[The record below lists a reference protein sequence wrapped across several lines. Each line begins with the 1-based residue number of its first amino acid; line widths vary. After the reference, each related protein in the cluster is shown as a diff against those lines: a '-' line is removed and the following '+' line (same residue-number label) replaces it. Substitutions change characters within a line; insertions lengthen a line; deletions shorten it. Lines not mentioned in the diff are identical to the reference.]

1 MALPKWKK
9 PEKGAVRASF
19 RTRAFHAG
27 GYSLAAA
34 AVVIAIAVV
43 VNLVAGALPASW
55 TRIDLTDTGL
65 YSLSSQ
71 TQQIVSGL
79 EDEVTVY
86 WIVQDG
92 YEDAALEQLLAR
104 YEGLSDRLTV
114 EARDPLVYPSFAQ
127 QYTSETLYN
136 NSLIVV
142 CGDRSRYISYY
153 DIYVT
158 DYSSYYTTGTTST
171 EFAGEGE
178 LTAAINYVTSDDLPR
193 VYTLTGHGE
202 SGLPA
207 ELEGAVEDDNLELA
221 ELSLLTQEGVPEDAD
236 ALLIYS
242 PQSDLS
248 SGEAE
253 MILTYLQGGGKLL
266 LVTDYTDAD
275 MPNLMGL
282 MEEYGASLA
291 DGIVIE
297 GDSSHYLQG
306 YSYYL
311 LPDVSTHAITSP
323 ISEGGYYVLM
333 PIAQGIQ
340 VADELRDGL
349 TVNQLLTTSD
359 QAYAKPDG
367 YSITTYDKE
376 EGDIDGPFALGV
388 AISEEVE
395 DGETGIVW
403 LTTSQMFSSSDPWTA
418 ASANTDLFLNALGWM
433 CEQEDAVSIR
443 AKSLST
449 EYLTV
454 PASSASTWSLI
465 LVAVVPLAFLACGA
479 YVTVTRRKR

>member
-1 MALPKWKK
+1 MALPKLKK

-34 AVVIAIAVV
+34 AVIIAIAVA

-55 TRIDLTDTGL
+55 TRLDLTDTGL

-71 TQQIVSGL
+71 TQQLVSAL

-86 WIVQDG
+86 WIVREG
-92 YEDAALEQLLAR
+92 YEDAAVEQLLAR
-104 YEGLSDRLTV
+104 YEGLSQNLKV
-114 EARDPLVYPSFAQ
+114 EARDPVVYPNFAQ
-127 QYTSETLYN
+127 QYTSESLYN

-158 DYSSYYTTGTTST
+158 DYSSYYTTGSVNT
-171 EFAGEGE
+171 EFAGESE
-178 LTAAINYVTSDDLPR
+178 LTSAIDYVTSDTLPK

-202 SGLPA
+202 SALPT
-207 ELEGAVEDDNLELA
+207 ELETAVEDENLELA
-221 ELSLLTQEGVPEDAD
+221 ELSLLTEESVPEDAD
-236 ALLIYS
+236 ALIIYA

-248 SGEAE
+248 SEEAE
-253 MILTYLQGGGKLL
+253 SVLTYLQGGGKLL
-266 LVTDYTDAD
+266 LITDYTDTS
-275 MPNLMGL
+275 MPNLAEL
-282 MEEYGASLA
+282 MAEYGASLV

-297 GDSSHYLQG
+297 GDSSRYLRG
-306 YSYYL
+306 ASYYL
-311 LPDVSTHAITSP
+311 LPNISSHTITSP
-323 ISEGGYYVLM
+323 ISEEGYYVLM

-349 TVNQLLTTSD
+349 TVTQILTTSS

-367 YSITTYDKE
+367 YDMTTYDKE

-403 LTTSQMFSSSDPWTA
+403 LTTSQMFDSSVDQWVGG
-418 ASANTDLFLNALGWM
+418 ANTDLFLNALNWM

-443 AKSLST
+443 PKSLST

-454 PASSASTWSLI
+454 PSADASTWSLI
-465 LVAVVPLAFLACGA
+465 LVAVIPLALLACGA